1 MPTIGLLT
9 AGSVLVGQRIG
20 ANDVLGAKKYQR
32 LTQMTGLCMGL
43 FLGTVIFV
51 FREMIAE
58 FYTNIED
65 VKEETVML
73 FAFLAVFH

>member
-20 ANDVLGAKKYQR
+20 AKDVLGAKKYQR
-32 LTQMTGLCMGL
+32 LTQITGLCMAL
-43 FLGTVIFV
+43 TIGTIIFV
-51 FREMIAE
+51 FRKMIAE

-65 VKEETVML
+65 V
-73 FAFLAVFH
+73 